1 MDHGGQ
7 PRLQPGSR
15 RSDSGTS
22 QLTERSSNDHG
33 IEESIMRNGSALR
46 SPLKDLRNDLKVVAR
61 DTEALLKATAEVTSE
76 RVQEARARTEKSLRE
91 VLDNVYDRKVQRR
104 VRRMAR
110 TTDTY
115 VRDHSWSLIGAVA
128 GIALL
133 VGLLARRD

>member
-1 MDHGGQ
+1 VE
-7 PRLQPGSR
+7 PRSPPNVPKAISV
-15 RSDSGTS
+15 
-22 QLTERSSNDHG
+22 
-33 IEESIMRNGSALR
+33 IEESTMRNGSALR

-76 RVQEARARTEKSLRE
+76 RVQDARARTEKSLRE
-91 VLDNVYDRKVQRR
+91 VLDNVYDRKMQRR
-104 VRRMAR
+104 VRRMAN

>member
-1 MDHGGQ
+1 
-7 PRLQPGSR
+7 
-15 RSDSGTS
+15 
-22 QLTERSSNDHG
+22 
-33 IEESIMRNGSALR
+33 MRNGSALR

-76 RVQEARARTEKSLRE
+76 RVQDARARTEKSLRE
-91 VLDNVYDRKVQRR
+91 VLDNVYDRKMQRR
-104 VRRMAR
+104 VRRMAN

>member
-1 MDHGGQ
+1 
-7 PRLQPGSR
+7 
-15 RSDSGTS
+15 
-22 QLTERSSNDHG
+22 
-33 IEESIMRNGSALR
+33 MRNGSALR